1 MSCLKQYHF
10 ALRPPDR
17 LPISIQVQPPV
28 GKFNQ
33 LSPQFTYGGFIR
45 ILIRQ
50 LNQPFT
56 GHTAIGTKYALM
68 LLQNIIA
75 GANQMSVFSRFTD
88 ILNANI
94 NSLLEKAED
103 PEKIIRLMIQE
114 MEDTLVEIRSSA
126 AKCIADR
133 KEQRRYAEYL
143 EREQQGWSK
152 RAELAVRQGRED
164 LARAALA
171 EKQGLADEVAQ
182 TQHDTKLLE
191 EQLEKFNSD
200 ITQPQSKLT
209 DAKTRQRSIVIRHK
223 TANSQLAARK
233 HIHDDTID
241 EMLFRFENAEK
252 RIDRVEAQGESLNM
266 GRRKGL
272 AEEIAG
278 LEDDD
283 RVEDE
288 LAALKAK
295 VNKPSAEK
303 PAKPVKASQ
312 EEK

>member
-1 MSCLKQYHF
+1 
-10 ALRPPDR
+10 
-17 LPISIQVQPPV
+17 
-28 GKFNQ
+28 
-33 LSPQFTYGGFIR
+33 
-45 ILIRQ
+45 
-50 LNQPFT
+50 
-56 GHTAIGTKYALM
+56 
-68 LLQNIIA
+68 
-75 GANQMSVFSRFTD
+75 MSVFSRFTD

-133 KEQRRYAEYL
+133 KEQRRYADYL
-143 EREQQGWSK
+143 EREQQGWTK

-171 EKQGLADEVAQ
+171 EKQGLADEVEQ
-182 TQHDTKLLE
+182 TQRDTKLLD

-200 ITQPQSKLT
+200 ITQLQGKLT

-223 TANSQLAARK
+223 TANTQLKARK

-252 RIDRVEAQGESLNM
+252 RIDRVEAQGESLDM

-272 AEEIAG
+272 ADEIAG

-295 VNKPSAEK
+295 INKPAAEK
-303 PAKPVKASQ
+303 TAKTGKAAQ
-312 EEK
+312 EKKDV